1 MCACLKTKE
10 TNQGKEVHTVPL
22 GIESLMVSISLL
34 LILVLLHDWIW
45 HKQNLNDICSMC
57 LGDAKYTALSLR
69 RDSFLQLE
77 HTEHNVT
84 LRNIQSCEK
93 LIINLHWLLVKP
105 HITYKI
111 LLVTYKSLNALAPQY
126 LSDLLHP
133 HRLWHYGPQLWVWYL
148 SLGPTSIPF
157 EDRAFTVAD
166 PTLYT
171 SLLFES
177 VTFCFYIL
185 FCKKII
191 GFLERCVTNLNHHHH
206 NNW

>member
-1 MCACLKTKE
+1 
-10 TNQGKEVHTVPL
+10 
-22 GIESLMVSISLL
+22 
-34 LILVLLHDWIW
+34 
-45 HKQNLNDICSMC
+45 MC

-84 LRNIQSCEK
+84 LRNTQSCEK

-133 HRLWHYGPQLWVWYL
+133 QSH
-148 SLGPTSIPF
+148 
-157 EDRAFTVAD
+157 
-166 PTLYT
+166 
-171 SLLFES
+171 
-177 VTFCFYIL
+177 
-185 FCKKII
+185 
-191 GFLERCVTNLNHHHH
+191 
-206 NNW
+206 